1 MTREQKLKRDKKTL
15 EKYARDLQARP
26 KIYSQRFASHATNQR
41 KSRAA
46 ALGECCLQAMDAVR
60 GLAKTKP
67 LRANSLIYA
76 ISEIKDKKDGV
87 KTFYCQVA
95 YQVISNERGLTDEEV
110 RDEVT
115 KLAEKL
121 NQETEEMFPEEK

>member
-1 MTREQKLKRDKKTL
+1 M
-15 EKYARDLQARP
+15 
-26 KIYSQRFASHATNQR
+26 
-41 KSRAA
+41 
-46 ALGECCLQAMDAVR
+46 MDAVR

-76 ISEIKDKKDGV
+76 ISETKDEKDGV